1 MWLLNAKVVAK
12 IIELLAVY
20 DFLGESEETDT

>member
-20 DFLGESEETDT
+20 DFLGESEDKE